1 MCFFLRYA
9 LLFRP
14 ALKDLPWSPGYHGL
28 RPHGLSRRWSYDEG
42 QDQWMYVA
50 ACRCILST
58 EVLCHFI
65 DTSSNPHVDGIT
77 HTRLPGC
84 DHKEM
89 FVRAAQ
95 IPWFSLLR
103 VLSSADA
110 ELMLCSR
117 QLWVFLTMI
126 AFLRDSR
133 KTLCFRPHR
142 R

>member
-1 MCFFLRYA
+1 MYERGPLGHSRPRIWER
-9 LLFRP
+9 LL
-14 ALKDLPWSPGYHGL
+14 
-28 RPHGLSRRWSYDEG
+28 
-42 QDQWMYVA
+42 VA

-58 EVLCHFI
+58 VVLRHFK

-117 QLWVFLTMI
+117 QLWVFLMMI
-126 AFLRDSR
+126 ACLA
-133 KTLCFRPHR
+133 P
-142 R
+142 